1 MVHRAALIALATVT
15 LVGLLGCGGS
25 RGTSPSGGHTYVYV
39 PPGQKGV
46 YVTLVSPV
54 AIPANKLRNKGFKVV
69 AQAKGPHGCSITK
82 SIQGGHGRNAYLNG
96 KMLTVKVN
104 GSDPVTQSLCE
115 VFTTERFVPAFI
127 GK

>member
-1 MVHRAALIALATVT
+1 MGHRAALIALATVT

-25 RGTSPSGGHTYVYV
+25 RGTSPSGAHTYVYV
-39 PPGQKGV
+39 PFGQSV

-54 AIPANKLRNKGFKVV
+54 AIPARKLRNKGIKVV
-69 AQAKGPHGCSITK
+69 AQAKGPRDCSITK

-104 GSDPVTQSLCE
+104 GSDPVTQNLCE